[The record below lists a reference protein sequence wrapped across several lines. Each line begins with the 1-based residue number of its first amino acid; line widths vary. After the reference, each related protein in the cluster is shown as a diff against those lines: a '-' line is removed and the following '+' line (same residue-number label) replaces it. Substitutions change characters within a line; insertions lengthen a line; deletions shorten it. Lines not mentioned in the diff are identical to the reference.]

1 MKRFLSLI
9 KLILKMINKKDFEVI
24 RKNLGNFENE
34 REKTIQDSREI
45 IKLSKQI
52 IYSVH
57 RDDMESASGLMSDI
71 KKKIRNL
78 SKGCYD
84 TNINMVAFQEYVE
97 AVCYFEFIKSN
108 KIPTLKEVGVDTE
121 SYLLGLCDLTGELVR
136 KAVDD
141 IIKKKFDHALQI
153 KELVAE
159 IYGEF
164 LTFDLRNGDLRTKFD
179 SIKWNL
185 NKLEDLILS
194 AELRK

>member
-1 MKRFLSLI
+1 
-9 KLILKMINKKDFEVI
+9 MINKNDFNFIRKELRDFET
-24 RKNLGNFENE
+24 K
-34 REKTIQDSREI
+34 REATIKDSREI

-52 IYSVH
+52 IYSIH
-57 RDDMESASGLMSDI
+57 RDDLNSASKLISII
-71 KKKIRNL
+71 KDKINKL
-78 SKGCYD
+78 SRVCFD
-84 TNINMVAFQEYVE
+84 TNINMVALQEYVE
-97 AVCYFEFIKSN
+97 AICYFEFIKN
-108 KIPTLKEVGVDTE
+108 NRIPGFKELKVDVE

-141 IIKKKFDHALQI
+141 IIKKKFDNALLI

-164 LTFDLRNGDLRTKFD
+164 LTFDLRNGELRTKFD

-194 AELRK
+194 AELRR